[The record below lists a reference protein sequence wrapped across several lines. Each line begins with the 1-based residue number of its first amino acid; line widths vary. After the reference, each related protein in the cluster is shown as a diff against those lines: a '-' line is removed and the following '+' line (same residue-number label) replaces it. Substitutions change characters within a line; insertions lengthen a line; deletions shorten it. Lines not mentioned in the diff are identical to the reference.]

1 MNTLRS
7 ISASALCA
15 MLLSVSSQTLAAA
28 DPAPSLTIPKPGIL
42 SFDPL
47 QGTKVTDIDGVSVC
61 ERQLIDTY
69 GNKRRV
75 VYLYPGPTG
84 LQDACTPTG
93 LNTPAIVALHYGNG
107 TPERMANL
115 TRIGRLVAEH
125 GITVILPAAIAGRWD
140 NDPDPRLDKR
150 NRDDVRFIGDV
161 IDQAISDFRL
171 DATRIYMTGFSLGG
185 FMTERFLCQEGQH
198 RIAAAGWSSATL
210 LDSLGGF
217 KQYQTFDDHACD
229 SYSPLPVMT
238 FHGTRDSRVNYNG
251 RTGYRSAPETA
262 GYFAQ
267 RNGCGTP
274 KRTALPDTQNDRT
287 TVYYDDYAANSC
299 STALPVRFYTI
310 VGGGH
315 TWPGNEYQYGVTGVT
330 TAEIDATLLLW
341 NFFQGFH
348 R

>member
-1 MNTLRS
+1 MTPFRS
-7 ISASALCA
+7 A
-15 MLLSVSSQTLAAA
+15 LAAA
-28 DPAPSLTIPKPGIL
+28 LLAALAFPVLSAQAQDVPAPALSIPKPGIL
-42 SFDPL
+42 SFDPF

-61 ERQLIDTY
+61 ERQLTDTH
-69 GNKRRV
+69 GNRRRV

-84 LQDACTPTG
+84 LQPACAPTG
-93 LNTPAIVALHYGNG
+93 TNTAAIVALHYGNG

-115 TRIGRLVAEH
+115 TRIGRLVASD
-125 GITVILPAAIAGRWD
+125 GITVILPAALDRRWN

-185 FMTERFLCQEGQH
+185 FMAERFLCQEGQH

-238 FHGTRDSRVNYNG
+238 FHGTRDSRVKYKG
-251 RTGYRSAPETA
+251 QIGYRSAPDTA
-262 GYFAQ
+262 AFFAH
-267 RNGCGTP
+267 RNGCGSAA
-274 KRTALPDTQNDRT
+274 RTALPDTQNDRT
-287 TVYYDDYAANSC
+287 TVYYDSYAADSC

-315 TWPGNEYQYGVTGVT
+315 TWPGNDYQYGVTGVT
-330 TAEIDATLLLW
+330 TREIDATLVLW
-341 NFFQGFH
+341 DFFKGFH